1 MRPMVIWY
9 DQLVPEVEVKELL
22 LSVGSWPSQLSVS
35 YIGENRLPESEFQR
49 QETTETL
56 VVIS

>member
-22 LSVGSWPSQLSVS
+22 LSVGSWPSQLSV